1 MSPKGPLPGGNA
13 VSRFVSGEPES
24 GAVADSGMDTVYDKD
39 NKIQMDVKMPE
50 ELDGIAAWIP
60 YAQEFVSSI
69 QPVAVYEYISE

>member
-1 MSPKGPLPGGNA
+1 MQCARLKDRYSH
-13 VSRFVSGEPES
+13 VYVISGEPES
-24 GAVADSGMDTVYDKD
+24 GAVADSGMDTVYHKD

>member
-1 MSPKGPLPGGNA
+1 
-13 VSRFVSGEPES
+13 
-24 GAVADSGMDTVYDKD
+24 
-39 NKIQMDVKMPE
+39 MDVKMPE

>member
-1 MSPKGPLPGGNA
+1 MKPSEKEQ
-13 VSRFVSGEPES
+13 VMQDF
-24 GAVADSGMDTVYDKD
+24 KD

>member
-1 MSPKGPLPGGNA
+1 MKK
-13 VSRFVSGEPES
+13 
-24 GAVADSGMDTVYDKD
+24 DTKTPFFLKENNCVDGKHYYALVEAEIVKVYDKD